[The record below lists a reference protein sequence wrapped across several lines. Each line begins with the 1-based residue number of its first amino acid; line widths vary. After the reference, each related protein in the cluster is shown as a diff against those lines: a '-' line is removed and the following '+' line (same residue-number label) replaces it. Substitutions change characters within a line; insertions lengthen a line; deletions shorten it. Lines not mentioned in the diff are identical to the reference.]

1 MSCHLQYIFLYT
13 ALMTSPMMLTSCGH
27 TFEEKTIREWLA
39 KQNKCPLCN
48 KPAEVSMLMKNF
60 ALA

>member
-1 MSCHLQYIFLYT
+1 
-13 ALMTSPMMLTSCGH
+13 MTSPMMLTSCGH